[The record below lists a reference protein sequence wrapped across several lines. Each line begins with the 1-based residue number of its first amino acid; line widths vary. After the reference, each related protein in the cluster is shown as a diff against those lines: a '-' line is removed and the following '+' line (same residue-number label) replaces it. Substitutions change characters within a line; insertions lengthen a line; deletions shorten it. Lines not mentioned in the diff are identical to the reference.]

1 VPAERPGEPVP
12 SIRTRR
18 LELVSMSIPFM
29 HALVAQDPAAASR
42 EIGAEVPEGMS
53 EDLVDFLR
61 YRLAQLAVDPTIL
74 EWLGRAM
81 VLTDEAGTRRVI
93 GTIGF
98 HGAPD
103 PRGRVEVGYRVE
115 PGFRRLGYAREAV
128 LALFDWATATHG
140 IRRYIASVSPSNGP
154 SLALIAG
161 LGFTQTGSQ
170 MDDIDGLEHV
180 FEADWP
186 QVQPSKDGVD

>member
-1 VPAERPGEPVP
+1 MPAEANAEPIA
-12 SIRTRR
+12 SIRTPR

-29 HALVAQDPAAASR
+29 HALVAEDLVAASR
-42 EIGAEVPEGMS
+42 EIGALVPDGMS

-61 YRLAQLAVDPTIL
+61 YRLTQLAVDPSIL

-81 VLTDEAGTRRVI
+81 VLTDEAGARRVI

-103 PRGRVEVGYRVE
+103 AQGRVEVGYRVE
-115 PGFRRLGYAREAV
+115 PGFRRQGYARESV
-128 LALFDWATATHG
+128 KALFDWAAATHG
-140 IRRYIASVSPSNGP
+140 IRRFIASVSPTNAA
-154 SLALIAG
+154 SLALIAEF
-161 LGFTQTGSQ
+161 GFRQTGSQ

-186 QVQPSKDGVD
+186 PPRANDGVD